1 MHSHTYEGMYICEL
15 IIAIIF
21 SYTYTY
27 VARAYVR
34 IYGYTART
42 YSTYVGTHSSYGT
55 VVTQS
60 SYVRVYVVS
69 TSNYKYRYAE
79 TKHSNAS

>member
-1 MHSHTYEGMYICEL
+1 MYVCEL

-21 SYTYTY
+21 SYTY
-27 VARAYVR
+27 VARAYIR
-34 IYGYTART
+34 IYGYTARS
-42 YSTYVGTHSSYGT
+42 YSTYVGTHSSYGM

-60 SYVRVYVVS
+60 SYVRLVS

-79 TKHSNAS
+79 TKRRN